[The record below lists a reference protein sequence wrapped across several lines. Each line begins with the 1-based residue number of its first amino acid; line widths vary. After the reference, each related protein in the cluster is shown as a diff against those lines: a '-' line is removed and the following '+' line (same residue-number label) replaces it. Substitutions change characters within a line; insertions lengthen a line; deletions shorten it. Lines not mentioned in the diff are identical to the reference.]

1 MRDEN
6 KFEQDSERFICYN
19 ARPEETPEQ
28 HSASAIV
35 CPYDT
40 VSHKL
45 QWSSSQWGLGIRALH
60 LDAAPPPVEGRS
72 AATRYAKE
80 SARRAPESL
89 SFSAPIQIIH
99 ATGIVH

>member
-1 MRDEN
+1 MLHDEGTQRAMRC
-6 KFEQDSERFICYN
+6 K
-19 ARPEETPEQ
+19 TPEQ

-40 VSHKL
+40 GSHKL
-45 QWSSSQWGLGIRALH
+45 QWSSSQWGIGDSR
-60 LDAAPPPVEGRS
+60 AAPPPVEGPDPPQRDTRKIAP
-72 AATRYAKE
+72 AAR
-80 SARRAPESL
+80 ESL

>member
-1 MRDEN
+1 MRD
-6 KFEQDSERFICYN
+6 
-19 ARPEETPEQ
+19 ARATQ
-28 HSASAIV
+28 RV
-35 CPYDT
+35 GDRLLYDT
-40 VSHKL
+40 GSHKL